1 MPVLLTAVFL
11 EVIRRQVEEILHRGT
26 VDMLV
31 HGWQCLV
38 FHGKVSEGA
47 QSDDQSKAK
56 LRSSGPY
63 VGSTVHFFKPGHELQ
78 RLQCTLVSSAAFV

>member
-11 EVIRRQVEEILHRGT
+11 AAIRRQVEEILHRGM

-38 FHGKVSEGA
+38 FHGKVLEGA

-56 LRSSGPY
+56 LRSSG
-63 VGSTVHFFKPGHELQ
+63 STVHLFKLGHELQ
-78 RLQCTLVSSAAFV
+78 QLRCALVSSAALV